1 MIEFTEDDD
10 IAGALVKNS
19 ESNVLSLLYFT
30 ASWCG
35 PCQTIFPLMESLWE
49 KLKEKEEYNL
59 IMYKID
65 LDSNE
70 EFCEKCKIRSVPTF
84 YIMNG
89 KELLSST
96 TGANIEKIGEMII
109 NTFNTYNKKLLLKE
123 KKEYKD

>member
-10 IAGALVKNS
+10 IADILVKNK

-35 PCQTIFPLMESLWE
+35 PCQKIFPLMESLWE
-49 KLKEKEEYNL
+49 KLKEKEGYNL

-65 LDSNE
+65 LDKNE
-70 EFCEKCKIRSVPTF
+70 EFCEKCNIRSVPTF
-84 YIMNG
+84 YMMDG

-96 TGANIEKIGEMII
+96 TGANIEKIGEMIV
-109 NTFNTYNKKLLLKE
+109 NTFNSYNKKLLKE
-123 KKEYKD
+123 NKD

>member
-10 IAGALVKNS
+10 IAGELVKNS

-30 ASWCG
+30 ATWCG
-35 PCQTIFPLMESLWE
+35 PCQKIFPLMESLWE
-49 KLKEKEEYNL
+49 KLKNKEGYNL

-65 LDSNE
+65 LDKNE

-96 TGANIEKIGEMII
+96 TGANIEKIGEMIV
-109 NTFNTYNKKLLLKE
+109 NTFNSYNKKLLKE
-123 KKEYKD
+123 KK